1 MLKAKTKQNKK
12 LEQNKT
18 KNRKNTNQVNK
29 EQKAKEKDFR
39 VGVGEGRCQ
48 RSSALYTPLQ
58 KTLQK
63 IPRAGGL
70 HWKFTH
76 KLGKIHFTGHIKIQN
91 INSCFIT
98 SSQSPKK
105 KVGPT
110 APCD

>member
-18 KNRKNTNQVNK
+18 KNRKKTNQVNK

-39 VGVGEGRCQ
+39 VGVGEGRYQ

>member
-18 KNRKNTNQVNK
+18 KNRKKTNQVNK

-91 INSCFIT
+91 KQLFYHIIT
-98 SSQSPKK
+98 KSQEKGGTHSSL
-105 KVGPT
+105 
-110 APCD
+110 